1 MKRIAILTALI
12 LAAVS
17 SFGQAARVDIPL
29 QTSGPNVPISGGP
42 LPQALWVAN
51 AAAYLCTHPSTTLVA
66 CQAHPITTYTDSTEG
81 TTCPTATP
89 LVQLPGNTC
98 TAATGTTANVGFWY
112 GGGLFDYWIVSSY
125 GAYGPFSGNSGGSGG
140 SSVWGGITGTLSN
153 QTDLQTALNGKQAS
167 GNYLTALTGDCTA
180 TGPGAVAI
188 TCTKSGGTAFGTGAF
203 ATIANYLT
211 IANAASTYA
220 PIFTL
225 TTTGTSGAATYS
237 GNVLN
242 IPQYAAGSGMLW
254 PAGAGGIPNYTGLST
269 WGTTYSAS
277 NQIPANFLN
286 LSSYLTSATAAST
299 YEPLL
304 GNPST
309 NGYLLSS
316 TSAGVRSWVAPY
328 TLPGTVVQTNQANTY
343 TTGLQDFSSVTMRL
357 PSSVTVGANS
367 ITLPASAG
375 TVALVSQIG
384 TWGSLNYPAW
394 SSGTPFVKMTA
405 TGTFALDT
413 NSYATTSQLPST
425 LSAVAH
431 KWLNSYTSGTGLF
444 TQTQPACGDLSD
456 AGTGC
461 SSAAYSLPGTVVQT
475 NQANA
480 YGAYLQDFSS
490 ATQVKHPVA
499 AGYVALANGEMGYDS
514 TNLNWHAWDNGAD
527 WLVGMMP
534 KTGLTNNHCAEFSLS
549 GNTWTL
555 ADAGGTCTTGGS
567 MVWPTT
573 AGIPYWT
580 SGTAWGGAYNSSTPI
595 PANYLPAALSS
606 STSINSTT
614 IPASSTLAYLGAA
627 AQTFMNG
634 LTAPTFT
641 SNVAT
646 GTAPFTVTSTTPVSN
661 LSIGGN
667 AATATSATT
676 ATNLSGTGV
685 DSIPYQSASATTGY
699 IASPTVNDYYAMGW
713 NVTGSAAVPPTAI
726 NLSSIFSPIAGS
738 SSLTTLGTITAGTWH
753 GSVITS
759 AYLPATTVYTGQANS
774 FGAYT
779 QSFAGSIA
787 DTAHSSFGANAT
799 VDYTNPVISS
809 GLFPSYNVISAYEK
823 STTATGVNGIVNEV
837 DWSPTVTPTKSP
849 VALASDEEINFDS
862 LSTVPSSVFANY
874 LAVESAGATKGVQEM
889 IGVLASANADGNA
902 PVFFEVAA
910 QANTGNFG
918 TGTVSTAVSLD
929 TNYISTSTGTTTN
942 LRYLEC
948 ETPQISGGGSVTNEV
963 CLQIGTLNGTGT
975 NYPIW
980 VGDTHPSYFAGAL
993 IGNGFDVGSAT
1004 SPVVVIPSTATGYTG
1019 SGNVVLSASPALT
1032 GTPTATTQTAG
1043 DNSTKLATTA
1053 YVATAVTNGAYTL
1066 PSQYKTWSCEP
1077 GLGDGLN
1084 AITAG
1089 TYLQST
1095 CWNKTGATV
1104 TLTGVG
1110 CFTDNAG
1117 SSTLNA
1123 AGNTLGALLTGAV
1136 TCTSSLA
1143 SGTQSSNVLLTNG
1156 DYIKFTFVAD
1166 GTSKQTTFVVTGSY

>member
-17 SFGQAARVDIPL
+17 AFGQAVRIDIPL
-29 QTSGPNVPISGGP
+29 QTAGPSVPISGGP

-225 TTTGTSGAATYS
+225 TTTGTGGAATYS

-242 IPQYAAGSGMLW
+242 IPQYAGGSGM
-254 PAGAGGIPNYTGLST
+254 
-269 WGTTYSAS
+269 
-277 NQIPANFLN
+277 
-286 LSSYLTSATAAST
+286 
-299 YEPLL
+299 
-304 GNPST
+304 
-309 NGYLLSS
+309 
-316 TSAGVRSWVAPY
+316 
-328 TLPGTVVQTNQANTY
+328 
-343 TTGLQDFSSVTMRL
+343 
-357 PSSVTVGANS
+357 
-367 ITLPASAG
+367 
-375 TVALVSQIG
+375 
-384 TWGSLNYPAW
+384 
-394 SSGTPFVKMTA
+394 
-405 TGTFALDT
+405 
-413 NSYATTSQLPST
+413 
-425 LSAVAH
+425 
-431 KWLNSYTSGTGLF
+431 
-444 TQTQPACGDLSD
+444 
-456 AGTGC
+456 
-461 SSAAYSLPGTVVQT
+461 
-475 NQANA
+475 
-480 YGAYLQDFSS
+480 
-490 ATQVKHPVA
+490 
-499 AGYVALANGEMGYDS
+499 
-514 TNLNWHAWDNGAD
+514 
-527 WLVGMMP
+527 
-534 KTGLTNNHCAEFSLS
+534 
-549 GNTWTL
+549 
-555 ADAGGTCTTGGS
+555 
-567 MVWPTT
+567 VWPSV

-676 ATNLSGTGV
+676 ATNLSGTTV
-685 DSIPYQSASATTGY
+685 DSIPYQSASAMTGY
-699 IASPTVNDYYAMGW
+699 VASPTVNDYYAMGW

-889 IGVLASANADGNA
+889 IGVLAGANADGNA

-929 TNYISTSTGTTTN
+929 TNYQSTSTGTTTN